1 MARDLLKE
9 IRADL
14 LPTHVIGF
22 TRNLAHEV
30 APHGIYV
37 LGVCPGIMLH
47 ETLKAICAIPTA
59 TPAPGRA

>member
-1 MARDLLKE
+1 MKNLAVYNAAKS
-9 IRADL
+9 A
-14 LPTHVIGF
+14 VIGF

-47 ETLKAICAIPTA
+47 ETLKAILRSPEQY
-59 TPAPGRA
+59 PGA